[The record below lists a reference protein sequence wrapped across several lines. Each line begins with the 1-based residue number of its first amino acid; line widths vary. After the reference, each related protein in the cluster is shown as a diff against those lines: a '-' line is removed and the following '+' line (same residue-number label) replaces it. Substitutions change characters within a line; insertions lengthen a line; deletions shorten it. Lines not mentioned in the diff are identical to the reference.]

1 MNIVSKFTV
10 GSDEGMDNLFDIIKP
25 SVQNLH
31 KELVSEEDIKYY
43 IKHLDQRKMI
53 TELNDLSNQLIIT
66 YQDEKP
72 IGYGLLKSGSRYSGL
87 PEGKKATELNFV
99 ILQEYDSPEVRQSL
113 WKKCRA
119 AVAFTDIVWTDMMIG
134 DSLLEFLKESGF
146 SVVEDSHTGPF
157 QLPSY
162 RLTMEITKS

>member
-31 KELVSEEDIKYY
+31 KELVSEEDITHY
-43 IKHLDQRKMI
+43 IQHLDQRKMI
-53 TELNDLSNQLIIT
+53 TALNDLSNQLIIT
-66 YQDEKP
+66 YQDQKP
-72 IGYGLLKSGSRYSGL
+72 IGYAILKSGSRYPGL
-87 PEGKKATELNFV
+87 PEEKRATELNFV

-119 AVAFTDIVWTDMMIG
+119 AVAFTDIVWTDMIAR
-134 DSLLEFLKESGF
+134 DPLLGFLKEAGF
-146 SVVEDSHTGPF
+146 VITEDSHTGPF

-162 RLTMEITKS
+162 RLALEITKS